1 MTTDGL
7 VNIRSLY
14 GPRETMNRLTTE
26 VEARGMTVYAR
37 IDHAAFAAEAGM
49 PLRPSDLLIFGNPRA
64 GMPLMESVP
73 TVAIDLP
80 LKALVW
86 QDIAGNTWVSYND
99 PAWIARRH
107 TIEPGRE
114 GTTAAMSAMLDAIAT
129 TAASRPLTPE
139 LPSPIDLRH

>member
-14 GPRETMNRLTTE
+14 GPRETTDRLTTE
-26 VEARGMTVYAR
+26 IEARGMTIYAR
-37 IDHAAFAAEAGM
+37 IDHAAFAAEVGI

-64 GMPLMESVP
+64 GLPLMESVP
-73 TVAIDLP
+73 TIAIDLP

-107 TIEPGRE
+107 SIEPGQE
-114 GTTAAMSAMLDAIAT
+114 GTTAAMSAVLDAIAT
-129 TAASRPLTPE
+129 GAASRPVAE
-139 LPSPIDLRH
+139 LAPIDMRH

>member
-7 VNIRSLY
+7 VSIRSLY
-14 GPRETMNRLTTE
+14 APRETTDRLTTE
-26 VEARGMTVYAR
+26 IEARGMTIYAR
-37 IDHAAFAAEAGM
+37 IDHAAFAAEVGI

-73 TVAIDLP
+73 TIAIDLP

-107 TIEPGRE
+107 NIEPGQE
-114 GTTAAMSAMLDAIAT
+114 GTTAAMSAVLDAIAT
-129 TAASRPLTPE
+129 GAASRPVPE
-139 LPSPIDLRH
+139 LAPLDMRH

>member
-7 VNIRSLY
+7 VNIRSLW
-14 GPRETMNRLTTE
+14 GPQETMARLAAEIET
-26 VEARGMTVYAR
+26 RGMTIYAR
-37 IDHAAFAAEAGM
+37 IDHAAFAAEVGI

-73 TVAIDLP
+73 TIAIDLP

-107 TIEPGRE
+107 SIEPGRE
-114 GTTAAMSAMLDAIAT
+114 GTTAAMSAVLDAIAT
-129 TAASRPLTPE
+129 GASSRPVPE
-139 LPSPIDLRH
+139 LAPLDMRH

>member
-7 VNIRSLY
+7 VSIRSLY
-14 GPRETMNRLTTE
+14 GPQETMERLAAE

-37 IDHAAFAAEAGM
+37 IDHAASAAEAGM

-73 TVAIDLP
+73 TIAIDLP

-114 GTTAAMSAMLDAIAT
+114 GTTAAMSAVLDAIAT
-129 TAASRPLTPE
+129 CAASRPVADFTPAE
-139 LPSPIDLRH
+139 LRH

>member
-7 VNIRSLY
+7 VSIRSLW
-14 GPRETMNRLTTE
+14 GPEATIERLTTE
-26 VEARGMTVYAR
+26 IEARGMTIYAR
-37 IDHAAFAAEAGM
+37 IDHAAFAAEVGV
-49 PLRPSDLLIFGNPRA
+49 PLRPSDLLVFGNPRA

-73 TVAIDLP
+73 TIAIDLP

-107 TIEPGRE
+107 AIEPGRE
-114 GTTAAMSAMLDAIAT
+114 GTTAAMSAVLDAIAT
-129 TAASRPLTPE
+129 TAASRPVVE
-139 LPSPIDLRH
+139 LAPVDMRH